1 MPDNDFSA
9 TLEQAIEAALSDV
22 NTTAPGTIV
31 SYDAGRNR
39 AVVRPSLP
47 KRLADGTELPAP
59 DVHEVPVQWMTA
71 AGGVRFTFPVRA
83 GDPVTLHF
91 AQRSLDGW
99 LNGDAAAPEDPRRFD
114 LTDAFAVPG
123 APAALSDVDP
133 DNIVLSMDG
142 STVTIEP
149 GGTVRIK
156 TTKVLIEAENAE
168 LTGSWKVGGDVVVDG
183 DVRAGTVSLR
193 QHVHLASGGSG
204 IGGPPRP

>member
-1 MPDNDFSA
+1 MTQATLRRLIDLPGLDALEMKALMKPSVADPDNRDGDA
-9 TLEQAIEAALSDV
+9 EVIEAAKAAFGL
-22 NTTAPGTIV
+22 TPEEA
-31 SYDAGRNR
+31 DA
-39 AVVRPSLP
+39 VSLP
-47 KRLADGTELPAP
+47 DDWDGIE
-59 DVHEVPVQWMTA
+59 H
-71 AGGVRFTFPVRA
+71 
-83 GDPVTLHF
+83 
-91 AQRSLDGW
+91 LDG
-99 LNGDAAAPEDPRRFD
+99 FD

-123 APAALSDVDP
+123 APAALSGVDP

-142 STVTIEP
+142 STVTVEP

-156 TTKVLIEAENAE
+156 TTKVVIEAADAE